1 MAKKIIPYEA
11 APYQQGY
18 EQAKANEKYNNP
30 YVKLEDAEADAD
42 DFERGYQN
50 ACEQTEEQE

>member
-30 YVKLEDAEADAD
+30 YEKLEDAEADAA
-42 DFERGYQN
+42 DFERGYDN
-50 ACEQTEEQE
+50 AKEEQE

>member
-18 EQAKANEKYNNP
+18 EQANANEKYNNP
-30 YVKLEDAEADAD
+30 YAKLEDAEADAD
-42 DFERGYQN
+42 DFQRGYNN
-50 ACEQTEEQE
+50 AKEEQE

>member
-1 MAKKIIPYEA
+1 MAKKITPYEA

-30 YVKLEDAEADAD
+30 YTKLEDAEADAD
-42 DFERGYQN
+42 DFERGYNN
-50 ACEQTEEQE
+50 AQEEQE